1 METETEILEGKQKFQ
16 KETKNFGRKLK
27 CKFWKENKNFRGKL
41 KILEGNQNIN
51 FGRKTKSLEGNQK
64 FWKET
69 KKIGKE
75 ILTRLDHRT
84 ETISILKDKKGKWDE
99 QLGVKILRS

>member
-1 METETEILEGKQKFQ
+1 METETEILEGKQKCQ

-27 CKFWKENKNFRGKL
+27 CKFWKENKNFRGKT

-51 FGRKTKSLEGNQK
+51 FGRKTKSLGGNQKFWKENKIK

-84 ETISILKDKKGKWDE
+84 ETISILKDKKGK
-99 QLGVKILRS
+99 